1 VGFAVPAS
9 ELVLAGLL
17 VLTNVFWVLNT
28 HKLLNKLM
36 SRNYFEFKSAELK
49 PDEKQD
55 TIKLQ
60 ADEVEDF
67 GALSELTR
75 L

>member
-1 VGFAVPAS
+1 VVLDVQTS
-9 ELVLAGLL
+9 ELLLVGLL
-17 VLTNVFWVLNT
+17 VGSNVFWMLNT
-28 HKLLNKLM
+28 HKLINKLM

-49 PDEKQD
+49 PDEKSD

-60 ADEVEDF
+60 PDEIEDF